1 MIHGNFPSHNISLRA
16 KGIRMLKKLVL
27 IGILV
32 MNLMTIAYSQKNN
45 VYAELG
51 GAGYSKTLNYERML
65 NDNIL
70 VRMGYGYGKGSSED
84 DSSNNS
90 KVNFMPLGAAYLM
103 GSGDH
108 KFELGGGMTMLR
120 GTLEMR
126 GEYIQDN
133 ATFFGGGYRYQM
145 ATGGLLFNL
154 KAYYLTIGRFNSP
167 WAGMSVG
174 WTL

>member
-1 MIHGNFPSHNISLRA
+1 MI
-16 KGIRMLKKLVL
+16 MLKKLSL
-27 IGILV
+27 IAISAI
-32 MNLMTIAYSQKNN
+32 NLTVIGYGQKNN

-51 GAGYSKTLNYERML
+51 GAGYSMTLNYERML

-70 VRMGYGYGKGSSED
+70 VRMGYGSGKGASED

-108 KFELGGGMTMLR
+108 KFELGGGMTMLQ
-120 GTLEMR
+120 GTLEMD
-126 GEYIQDN
+126 GEYIESN
-133 ATFFGGGYRYQM
+133 SIYFGGGYRYQM
-145 ATGGLLFNL
+145 KTGGFLFNL
-154 KAYYLTIGRFNSP
+154 KAYYLTIGRFSSP

>member
-1 MIHGNFPSHNISLRA
+1 
-16 KGIRMLKKLVL
+16 MLKKITLS
-27 IGILV
+27 GILA
-32 MNLMTIAYSQKNN
+32 MSLMTFAYGQKNN

-51 GAGYSKTLNYERML
+51 GAGYSRTLNYERML
-65 NDNIL
+65 SNNIL
-70 VRMGYGYGKGSSED
+70 VRMGYGSGKGASED
-84 DSSNNS
+84 ESPNKS
-90 KVNFMPLGAAYLM
+90 KVRFMPLGAAYLM

-108 KFELGGGMTMLR
+108 KFELGGGMTMLQ

-126 GEYIQDN
+126 GEYIESN
-133 ATFFGGGYRYQM
+133 ATYFGGGYRYQM

-154 KAYYLTIGRFNSP
+154 KAYYLTIGRFSSP